1 MKNRQI
7 FVTTNDLKRLDEL
20 LSVAGAFNY
29 RDRNDLKS
37 LNSELG
43 RAKIVDSRDVPP
55 TVVTMNTRLRFLDLD
70 DGSQTEVTLVF
81 PAQANIDEGKISVL
95 SPIGSALLGYAK
107 GDKIE
112 WMVPAGARRI
122 QIEDILYQPESAGD
136 IHL

>member
-95 SPIGSALLGYAK
+95 SPIGTALLGYAK

-112 WMVPAGARRI
+112 CMVPAGARRI

>member
-95 SPIGSALLGYAK
+95 SPIGTALLGYAK

-122 QIEDILYQPESAGD
+122 QIEDILYQPESARD

>member
-95 SPIGSALLGYAK
+95 SPIGTALLGYAK

>member
-1 MKNRQI
+1 MKNRRI

-95 SPIGSALLGYAK
+95 SPIGTALLGYAK